1 MIIAVDTECS
11 GLYPQKGDR
20 PFAVSMTGYDGTD
33 WYWRFEI
40 DPFTRTVNHGG
51 TDNRHWC
58 QIADMLGHEDWLY
71 VFHNCLFDLAMLESI
86 GITVKG
92 KVVDTMLLADAA
104 DNSRLAYGLKPLAQ
118 SLLNWDNS
126 DEKALHKSV
135 AKGRREG
142 KKLGYKL
149 ADDVKADFHL
159 GDPELCKTYAIQDT
173 QRTMALFKHFE
184 QIWANDPDRFTGTS
198 LEHFSK
204 CSRLEHSLI
213 KPVGKMNT
221 TGMRIFPDT
230 VKELRDYYK
239 GIIDGCRKEIAE
251 LGYADL
257 NPRSGDQVKEV
268 FYGELGMPVI
278 SRRRK
283 GKDGKTTT
291 TATTDKKAL
300 HGWADKHPLARVL
313 VELSEAEKQFTGFI
327 EPLTNLSVVQDGYSV
342 IKPTFNIVGAH
353 STGRMSCQGPN
364 LQNITT
370 SSSPGRLSDIEF
382 RLREVF
388 GPRPDHYWLLA
399 DYEQIEVI
407 NAAYLSKDPLL
418 VATLEEGKSFHDLT
432 NEALFSEKPDFKENH
447 AKYRKLSKIVNF
459 SMFYGVGPK
468 KLAESINCD
477 IVEATRIWTK
487 FWQTYQGIKSFSD
500 ALAREI
506 EAKGFVTDLFG
517 RTYRTPPNA
526 GYKAFN
532 RIIQG
537 TSAGMFKRAFK
548 AVTELGFG
556 QVVACVHDEIIL
568 EVPNSCKL
576 SVQQVGKLVS
586 DCMAQDFHKLI
597 GKPEPLAIGLSVT
610 TTNWNAKGDLEL
622 DD

>member
-1 MIIAVDTECS
+1 MVNIIAVDTETL
-11 GLYPQKGDR
+11 GLYAHRGDR
-20 PFAVSMTGYDGTD
+20 PFAVSMT
-33 WYWRFEI
+33 WYSGQDLYFRFEVN
-40 DPFTRTVNHGG
+40 PFTREVTYDQPQYNEIRKLLSDP
-51 TDNRHWC
+51 TA
-58 QIADMLGHEDWLY
+58 IY
-71 VFHNCLFDLAMLESI
+71 TFHNCLFDLAMLESI

-104 DNSRLAYGLKPLAQ
+104 DNSRLSYKLKDLAAII
-118 SLLNWDNS
+118 LGWDNS
-126 DEKALHKSV
+126 DESALHKST

-149 ADDVKADFHL
+149 ADDLKADFHL
-159 GDPELCKTYAIQDT
+159 ADPELCKTYAIADT
-173 QRTMALFKHFE
+173 QRTMALFKHYE
-184 QIWANDPDRFTGTS
+184 QIWQGDTARWEKTS
-198 LEHFSK
+198 LEHFGA

-230 VKELRDYYK
+230 LAELKAYY
-239 GIIDGCRKEIAE
+239 GTIMEDCHKEIAA
-251 LGYADL
+251 LGYDDL
-257 NPRSGDQVKEV
+257 NTRSPKQMQEV
-268 FYGELGMPVI
+268 FYGELDMPVI
-278 SRRRK
+278 ERRRK
-283 GKDGKTTT
+283 SKDGKITKS
-291 TATTDKKAL
+291 ASVDKKAL
-300 HGWADKHPLARVL
+300 HSWAGQHPLAKVL
-313 VELSEAEKQFTGFI
+313 VELSEADKQYSGFI
-327 EPLTNLSVVQDGYSV
+327 EPLTNLSLLQDGYWV
-342 IKPTFNIVGAH
+342 IKPNFNIVGAH
-353 STGRMSCQGPN
+353 NTGRMSCSGPN

-370 SSSPGRLSDIEF
+370 SSSPGRLSSIEF

-388 GPRPDHYWLLA
+388 GPRPNHYWLLA

-407 NAAYLSKDPLL
+407 NAAYLSGDRLL
-418 VATLEEGKSFHDLT
+418 IDTLEKGKSFHDLT
-432 NEALFSEKPDFKENH
+432 NESLFSEKPDYAENH

-477 IVEATRIWTK
+477 LPEAVRIWTK
-487 FWQTYQGIKSFSD
+487 FWETYRGIKSYSD
-500 ALAREI
+500 NLASEVDER
-506 EAKGFVTDLFG
+506 GFVTDLFG

-548 AVTELGFG
+548 AVTEQCEG

-568 EVPNSCKL
+568 EVPNSCTLTPKEL
-576 SVQQVGKLVS
+576 GIKVR

-597 GKPEPLAIGLSVT
+597 GKPEPLAIGLSIT
-610 TTNWNAKGDLEL
+610 TTTWTGKEDLSL
-622 DD
+622 AD